1 MPPAARGPVLT
12 VSRPILSGAPC
23 AIEGMGKAA
32 AAAAATKRRRVVLM
46 IIASSRGSAVLM
58 QPECLNARRAVGIQS
73 QRCEE
78 ANPDLTAIKCGRLR
92 QALRKW
98 QTPGACVR
106 DYTLR
111 HPA

>member
-32 AAAAATKRRRVVLM
+32 APAAAVAPATKRRRVVLM
-46 IIASSRGSAVLM
+46 IIASSGGSAVLM
-58 QPECLNARRAVGIQS
+58 QPECLNARRVVGIQS

-78 ANPDLTAIKCGRLR
+78 ANPDN
-92 QALRKW
+92 
-98 QTPGACVR
+98 R
-106 DYTLR
+106 DQMRAASASAPKMANTR
-111 HPA
+111 